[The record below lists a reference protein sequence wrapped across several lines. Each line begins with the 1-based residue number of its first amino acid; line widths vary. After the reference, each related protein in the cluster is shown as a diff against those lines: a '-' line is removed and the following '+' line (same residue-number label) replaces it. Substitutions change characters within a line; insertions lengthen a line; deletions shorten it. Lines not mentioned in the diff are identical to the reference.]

1 MPVSGLGFDP
11 TSTPVASI
19 KKYNFSEK
27 SLAIGMV
34 DSYMTK
40 VENKKK
46 CISEMNQIVSKTK
59 PKDVFVTTNFDLE
72 YIPKEFAQKKY

>member
-1 MPVSGLGFDP
+1 
-11 TSTPVASI
+11 
-19 KKYNFSEK
+19 
-27 SLAIGMV
+27 MV

-59 PKDVFVTTNFDLE
+59 PKDVLVTTNFDLE
-72 YIPKEFAQKKY
+72 YITKEFAQKKILVLGQIAGGVKYVYIIISHTRNRQS